1 MLFSQKD
8 MKRDFI
14 SIIYQFLMQ
23 LSQTQGVSASY
34 YQTSE
39 IHYCSKIGLHYM
51 HNLYFHVMNT
61 VLKSFIEQQQCNTN

>member
-39 IHYCSKIGLHYM
+39 IHSKIGLHYM

-61 VLKSFIEQQQCNTN
+61 ILKSFIEQQQRNTN